1 MDLRCGCIVARSYR
15 VAKKKVIS
23 VSPKVNWDSIA
34 NFSVFEWSPS
44 STGFCEVVNSLDS
57 VVRGFSM
64 SLISTR
70 LLLDAILSPGI

>member
-1 MDLRCGCIVARSYR
+1 MFHGTIMDLRCGCIVARSYR

-70 LLLDAILSPGI
+70 LP